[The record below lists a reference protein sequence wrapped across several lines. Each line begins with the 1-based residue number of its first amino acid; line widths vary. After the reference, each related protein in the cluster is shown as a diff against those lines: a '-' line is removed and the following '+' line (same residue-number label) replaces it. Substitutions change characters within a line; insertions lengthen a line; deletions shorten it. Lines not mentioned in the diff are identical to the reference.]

1 MAEIHS
7 RFILDDQASNPLAG
21 YITVAKNAASATT
34 AAQRQLKNY
43 ESALKSAELASI
55 KANTAF
61 EANTHQLDAMRAA
74 GETGTAAYKQM
85 ENQNERLRLKV
96 EALDTQV
103 GMFTGKAQ
111 EARAAVEQEA
121 AAIREQSNAAEKAAE
136 STKKLSNSQDTAAY
150 SADALTRAVKRMVA
164 SYLSIQGLK
173 KVMDLSDK
181 LATTREQL
189 DRINDGLQTTRQLED
204 MIYQSAQRTR
214 TSYTDT
220 MNTVAQLGI
229 RAPEAFKSSKEIIQ
243 FAEQLNKQL
252 RLSGASA
259 SEAQAAISQLDMGL
273 ASGTMRITQMMSLMK
288 QAPTI
293 AQAVADYMGVSVGQ
307 LRDMAKEGQITGD
320 ILKNALYAA
329 ADDTNA
335 AFEKLPLTWAQVWTI
350 ASNAAVRAFDPLL
363 SAINWV
369 ANNIQT
375 IGPIVLALGSAF
387 GVLLI
392 AANWT
397 NILAFASEKAAA
409 AQAFLNAVMAA
420 NPAALAAAGVLVL
433 VAALYA
439 GVAVMNHFAGT
450 SVSATG
456 IITGAFAVMG
466 AFIFNSVLV
475 PIQNGFAMFANFIGN
490 VFTNPVAAVKILFY
504 DMAITVLQYMQNIAS
519 AVEGLINM
527 IPGVTV
533 DLTSGMGSW
542 ITDLA
547 KKRSDEIQ
555 SSGYTEYV
563 TPWENMNLSSA
574 YSSGYNWGANLS
586 LGNLFG
592 TSGLGDLGVPQAADV
607 TSLLGDIGKDTKK
620 IAKTVDLSDEQLK
633 MLVDVAERKFVN
645 NINLTSQAPVI
656 TVQGQ
661 NTGDTQA
668 DRQSLADM
676 LGDLIYERVQSGS
689 VVLVN

>member
-7 RFILDDQASNPLAG
+7 RFILDDQASTPLAG

-43 ESALKSAELASI
+43 ESALKSAELASV

-61 EANTHQLDAMRAA
+61 EANTQQLDAMRAA

-85 ENQNERLRLKV
+85 ENQNERLRLRV
-96 EALDTQV
+96 ETLGTQV

-136 STKKLSNSQDTAAY
+136 STKKLSSSQDTAAY
-150 SADALTRAVKRMVA
+150 SADALTRAVKRMAA

-173 KVMDLSDK
+173 KVMDLSDT

-204 MIYQSAQRTR
+204 MVYQSAQRTR

-229 RAPEAFKSSKEIIQ
+229 RAPEAFKSSKEIVQ

-273 ASGTMRITQMMSLMK
+273 ANGTMRTTQMMSLIK

-293 AQAVADYMGVSVGQ
+293 AQAIADYMNVSVGQ

-439 GVAVMNHFAGT
+439 GVAMMNHFSGT

-466 AFIFNSVLV
+466 AFVYNYAIV
-475 PIQNGFAMFANFIGN
+475 PLWNGFAMLGNFLAN
-490 VFTNPVAAVKILFY
+490 VFIDPVAAVKVLLY
-504 DMAITVLQYMQNIAS
+504 DMAITALKYIQSVAK
-519 AVEGLINM
+519 GLESLVNK

-533 DLTSGMGSW
+533 DLTSNIGNWVSQLTASREV
-542 ITDLA
+542 TDSHYAEIFHPLS
-547 KKRSDEIQ
+547 KKDLGEA
-555 SSGYTEYV
+555 YTK
-563 TPWENMNLSSA
+563 
-574 YSSGYNWGANLS
+574 GYNWGANLN
-586 LGNLFG
+586 LGSLFG

-645 NINLTSQAPVI
+645 NITLTSQSPVI

-661 NTGDTQA
+661 NTGDTQS

-676 LGDLIYERVQSGS
+676 LGDLIFERVQSGS